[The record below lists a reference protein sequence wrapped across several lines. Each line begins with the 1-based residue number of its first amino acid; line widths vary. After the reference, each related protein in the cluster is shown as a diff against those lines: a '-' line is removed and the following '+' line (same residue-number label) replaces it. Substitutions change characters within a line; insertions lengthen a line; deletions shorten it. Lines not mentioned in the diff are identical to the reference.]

1 MVFFK
6 VCDARA
12 PWGGEAPLEGEDP
25 LSFLEQ
31 GRALLE
37 DLEVMPSWVVAH
49 PKL

>member
-6 VCDARA
+6 VCDAR
-12 PWGGEAPLEGEDP
+12 GTLGRRGGEDP

-37 DLEVMPSWVVAH
+37 DLEEMLSRVVAH